1 MKRYTVHGDKDKEEM
16 IVYLFFCIV
25 YRVPCTVSFLRLCV
39 YFAERRDVFKAF
51 SLRLDK
57 GGNVL
62 RKGDVF
68 KASFLRLDKG
78 KNVLRQG
85 DVFKAF
91 SLRLDKGE
99 NVLRKGDVFKA
110 FSLRLD
116 KGKKHSAKYA

>member
-78 KNVLRQG
+78 ENAFAGRRRFQG
-85 DVFKAF
+85 EYALKTYVFTLCPA
-91 SLRLDKGE
+91 
-99 NVLRKGDVFKA
+99 LRKTP
-110 FSLRLD
+110 
-116 KGKKHSAKYA
+116 